1 MARNKPLRL
10 DKENKKFLGVC
21 AGLANYLEVEPW
33 SVRLV
38 FIGCMIFG
46 GWFLLPLYFATW
58 FLLDDASSGARS
70 ALTDNLAVKH
80 FRTVDYKKKIYRN
93 TRDAKWLGVC
103 AGLADYLEVSVFA
116 VRMVFILLFIT
127 TGGFPLIF
135 YLAAWMVLDK
145 QPDSLSF
152 DDDYE
157 QQPEPAQAFRDRAA
171 ARFDTDSKAA
181 GSSRTGNGG
190 YQGAQAGRREKPRAT
205 RTSAELQE
213 ELYSKRREFKYCA
226 RKFINLQ
233 TRLARMEA
241 YVTSSRFKLQRE
253 FRNIS

>member
-1 MARNKPLRL
+1 MARYKPLRL
-10 DKENKKFLGVC
+10 DRENRKFLGVC

-103 AGLADYLEVSVFA
+103 AGFADYLEVSVFA
-116 VRMVFILLFIT
+116 VRMVFILLFIA

-145 QPDSLSF
+145 QPDSVRV
-152 DDDYE
+152 D
-157 QQPEPAQAFRDRAA
+157 
-171 ARFDTDSKAA
+171 A
-181 GSSRTGNGG
+181 GLRG
-190 YQGAQAGRREKPRAT
+190 KPRAG
-205 RTSAELQE
+205 RINDELQAE
-213 ELYSKRREFKYCA
+213 PHSKRQEFKYCA

-241 YVTSSRFKLQRE
+241 YVTSSRFKLHRE